1 MKMKKFEVGYI
12 YGEHAQKFEV
22 IKRTA
27 KFLTIVSVQHIG
39 HTNECRFD
47 ERRIKIAP
55 WGNEEAIFP
64 HDELVTSTMIYNA

>member
-1 MKMKKFEVGYI
+1 MKKFKVGYI

-39 HTNECRFD
+39 HTNERRFD
-47 ERRIKIAP
+47 ERRIKVAP

-64 HDELVTSTMIYNA
+64 HDELVTPSMLFKS